1 MKAMKCLIVSLFL
14 TGMSI
19 AIHAQSTLPPQ
30 EEWSKNGITFREGLM
45 RLDNFPSGA
54 QTFRINSYQYVYRES
69 GKYRDMWVYGVDHL
83 TIFSIAFYKNDQGQ
97 WMIKVRERERSVPQM
112 RRK

>member
-1 MKAMKCLIVSLFL
+1 MKCLIVSLFL

-19 AIHAQSTLPPQ
+19 AIHAQSPLPPL
-30 EEWSKNGITFREGLM
+30 EELSKNGISFKEDVM

-54 QTFRINSYQYVYRES
+54 QTFRINSYQHLLRKS
-69 GKYRDMWVYGVDHL
+69 GKYPNMWIYGVVHP
-83 TIFSIAFYKNDQGQ
+83 TIFSIAIYKNDQGQ
-97 WMIKVRERERSVPQM
+97 WMIQVKEREGAVPQM